1 MNGRPTLEERE
12 KARQWLEQDIRLS
25 RKAFES
31 RLTRERESCP
41 QMDKGNQ
48 NGVSRPVA

>member
-1 MNGRPTLEERE
+1 VLNGRPTLEERK

-31 RLTRERESCP
+31 HIEREEGGIRGGKE
-41 QMDKGNQ
+41 DE
-48 NGVSRPVA
+48 